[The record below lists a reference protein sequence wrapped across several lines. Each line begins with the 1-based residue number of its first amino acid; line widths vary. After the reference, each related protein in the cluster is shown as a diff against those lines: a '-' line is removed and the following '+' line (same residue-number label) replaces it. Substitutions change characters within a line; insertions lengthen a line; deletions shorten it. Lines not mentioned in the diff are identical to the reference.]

1 MTAGPDPLYAVAFS
15 PDGRHAGHRRR
26 RRHRAVLGRGLPGRA
41 AGRRLRHRGPIPH
54 PPAVGWLRWDPAVPA
69 GLPGELAPR
78 SGTSRDAGQAHD
90 REWWSGRRSPGREAG
105 TRAPGA
111 PGVQAAPSAH
121 PGRARDAGRLR
132 RHRRGHR
139 GGPGRDGF
147 REPGRHE
154 RRRGPRDQRSV
165 RRRTAERDFAGAG
178 AVPADAV
185 RASAILVG
193 AFPAGDARG
202 RGGSPG
208 SVRARPRRR
217 TCRAGPAPSWPP
229 STICAPAAPG
239 TWARARRRPRRAS
252 SSSTCSRPCW
262 PNARQGDGT
271 GLSASDRTLAEQMIE
286 DSDNDAAT
294 SLWYAVGGAARI
306 RSFNARAGLT
316 HTAPSSCVVC
326 PGFAWPGWGL
336 TTTTPDDQIALLRQL
351 VTPSSVLP
359 RAAREYALSLME
371 DVTPSQRWGVS
382 GGVPAQVTVA
392 LKNGWLPL
400 HGTGSDWQINS
411 VGWIS
416 GGGRNYLM
424 AVLSTGNPSE
434 QYGID
439 TIDAL
444 AATVWQRMG

>member
-1 MTAGPDPLYAVAFS
+1 MLVTLGACAVIAGGTVAGLAATGSGGPAGTSGTPAGAISRTSGPSAAARLNATSPAVPSERPHSARARSS
-15 PDGRHAGHRRR
+15 PAHSPRTTQAAAAGHRDPFG
-26 RRHRAVLGRGLPGRA
+26 AAAASYLPGRA
-41 AGRRLRHRGPIPH
+41 GTVLAAVYDLHTGRSWHLGQGPP
-54 PPAVGWLRWDPAVPA
+54 
-69 GLPGELAPR
+69 
-78 SGTSRDAGQAHD
+78 QA
-90 REWWSGRRSPGREAG
+90 EASIVKLDVLE
-105 TRAPGA
+105 T
-111 PGVQAAPSAH
+111 
-121 PGRARDAGRLR
+121 LL
-132 RHRRGHR
+132 
-139 GGPGRDGF
+139 
-147 REPGRHE
+147 
-154 RRRGPRDQRSV
+154 
-165 RRRTAERDFAGAG
+165 AERA
-178 AVPADAV
+178 
-185 RASAILVG
+185 
-193 AFPAGDARG
+193 
-202 RGGSPG
+202 
-208 SVRARPRRR
+208 
-217 TCRAGPAPSWPP
+217 
-229 STICAPAAPG
+229 
-239 TWARARRRPRRAS
+239 
-252 SSSTCSRPCW
+252 
-262 PNARQGDGT
+262 QGDGT
-271 GLSASDRTLAEQMIE
+271 GLSASERMLAGQMIE

-351 VTPSSVLP
+351 VTPSSILP

>member
-1 MTAGPDPLYAVAFS
+1 VLAAVYDMRTGRSWHLGQGPPQAEASIVKLD
-15 PDGRHAGHRRR
+15 
-26 RRHRAVLGRGLPGRA
+26 VLETL
-41 AGRRLRHRGPIPH
+41 L
-54 PPAVGWLRWDPAVPA
+54 
-69 GLPGELAPR
+69 
-78 SGTSRDAGQAHD
+78 
-90 REWWSGRRSPGREAG
+90 
-105 TRAPGA
+105 
-111 PGVQAAPSAH
+111 
-121 PGRARDAGRLR
+121 
-132 RHRRGHR
+132 
-139 GGPGRDGF
+139 
-147 REPGRHE
+147 
-154 RRRGPRDQRSV
+154 
-165 RRRTAERDFAGAG
+165 AERA
-178 AVPADAV
+178 
-185 RASAILVG
+185 
-193 AFPAGDARG
+193 
-202 RGGSPG
+202 
-208 SVRARPRRR
+208 
-217 TCRAGPAPSWPP
+217 
-229 STICAPAAPG
+229 
-239 TWARARRRPRRAS
+239 
-252 SSSTCSRPCW
+252 
-262 PNARQGDGT
+262 QGDGT
-271 GLSASDRTLAEQMIE
+271 GLSASDQTLARQMIE

-306 RSFNARAGLT
+306 RSFNATAGLT

-351 VTPSSVLP
+351 VTPNSVLP
-359 RAAREYALSLME
+359 QAAREYALSLMQ